1 MRPRNSRRSLALLL
15 GYSLAGLII
24 FAMLFTALQA
34 LGLLSLLSA
43 GGGAGAPFQTNLQGG
58 QVRSLQIQVH
68 GDLSIRTGPE
78 LRVETQNAAESFRCD
93 LQDGLLT
100 VSSNSELSWFV
111 NWRGIRQKVV
121 VTLPEDLQL
130 EEALLSAGAGDLD
143 IDSLNVLRLTLE
155 GGVGDALCRRL
166 NVAESC
172 QLSIGVGDIDILS
185 GQLQNLDFSGGV
197 GDLDC
202 AAALGGQCTIKGGVG
217 DIDLTLL
224 GAMGDYCIQVDNGI
238 GDVEIDGEDV
248 KNGVYGNSA
257 SSNTLEVSSG
267 VGDIEIEFGY

>member
-24 FAMLFTALQA
+24 FAMLFTVLQA

-43 GGGAGAPFQTNLQGG
+43 GGGAPFQTNLQGG

-130 EEALLSAGAGDLD
+130 EEAATWISTA
-143 IDSLNVLRLTLE
+143 
-155 GGVGDALCRRL
+155 
-166 NVAESC
+166 
-172 QLSIGVGDIDILS
+172 
-185 GQLQNLDFSGGV
+185 
-197 GDLDC
+197 
-202 AAALGGQCTIKGGVG
+202 
-217 DIDLTLL
+217 
-224 GAMGDYCIQVDNGI
+224 
-238 GDVEIDGEDV
+238 
-248 KNGVYGNSA
+248 
-257 SSNTLEVSSG
+257 
-267 VGDIEIEFGY
+267 